1 MAAGVVA
8 DVVAAGV
15 VADVVAAGVVVD
27 VVAAGVV
34 GGEELDFL
42 DDLLDFVLG
51 ARCDDFFC
59 VEGLQIWHLNMAF
72 LHFGQ

>member
-15 VADVVAAGVVVD
+15 VADVVAAGVV
-27 VVAAGVV
+27 

-42 DDLLDFVLG
+42 VDLLDFVLG
-51 ARCDDFFC
+51 ARCVGFFC

-72 LHFGQ
+72 FALRAV